1 MNKIVEEA
9 YKILE
14 ENDVKNEYIP
24 ELEIGETYLLKDVWD
39 GIEEVTEYE
48 NENGEKSYSYSYSLG
63 GNGWYIDYQ
72 FVVLEEDE
80 DEELDSVIKILN
92 IEFL

>member
-1 MNKIVEEA
+1 MNNVVKEA

-14 ENDVKNEYIP
+14 ENEVTNEYIP

-39 GIEEVTEYE
+39 GIEEITEYE
-48 NENGEKSYSYSYSLG
+48 GFSSYSYSLG

-72 FVVLEEDE
+72 FVILEEDE
-80 DEELDSVIKILN
+80 DYELDSVIRIIN

>member
-1 MNKIVEEA
+1 MNKTVEEA

-14 ENDVKNEYIP
+14 ENGVTNEYIP

-39 GIEEVTEYE
+39 GIEEITEYE
-48 NENGEKSYSYSYSLG
+48 GVYSYSYALG